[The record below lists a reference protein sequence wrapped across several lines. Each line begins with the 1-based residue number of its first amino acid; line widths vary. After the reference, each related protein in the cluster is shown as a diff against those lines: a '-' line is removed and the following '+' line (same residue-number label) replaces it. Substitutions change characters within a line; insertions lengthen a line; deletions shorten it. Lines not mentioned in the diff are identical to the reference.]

1 MRGDVRKTLSN
12 FKIPRT
18 TKQFHSTLKHVRMI
32 TTHPTLSD
40 ARLLVS
46 KSAKSMFKIIN
57 KRLLD
62 TTPKQHGSKS
72 FHGGM
77 TKTILYFFTTTNDKM
92 QGFLT
97 MAAYL
102 TI

>member
-1 MRGDVRKTLSN
+1 
-12 FKIPRT
+12 
-18 TKQFHSTLKHVRMI
+18 MI

-46 KSAKSMFKIIN
+46 KSAKSMLKIIN

-77 TKTILYFFTTTNDKM
+77 TKTIL
-92 QGFLT
+92 
-97 MAAYL
+97 
-102 TI
+102 